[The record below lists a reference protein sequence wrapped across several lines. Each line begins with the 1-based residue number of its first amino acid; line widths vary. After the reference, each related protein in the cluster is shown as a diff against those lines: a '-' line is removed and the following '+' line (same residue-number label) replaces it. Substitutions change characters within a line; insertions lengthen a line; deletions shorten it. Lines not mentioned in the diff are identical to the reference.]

1 MKSPLSLLSLCL
13 LLSACASPTE
23 PLDSGIV
30 APSTWQSPNT
40 RAAAEHRQQWWT
52 TFGSAEL
59 DRLIA
64 QAQLGSHDLAAAMAR
79 VRQAQAS
86 AVVAGGPLLP
96 QVQGGIN
103 ASREKLLR
111 GNGYSQLDADSSN
124 KAVDYFDTSLSASY
138 EVDFWGG
145 RHAARDSALQGVR
158 ASEFDQATVELTLL
172 SNVADRYAQTLA
184 ARQRQQIAELNLAN
198 ARNVLDLVQT
208 RYDAGSA
215 TALELAQQKS
225 LVASQQRQLPLIQQL
240 VEESQ
245 ITLAALLGQPV
256 QALDLGTEPF
266 QDLAWPT
273 IGAGMPS
280 QLLSRRPDIAK
291 AEAQLAA
298 AQADV
303 TVARAAM
310 LPALTLGAT
319 LGSDAYKALDV
330 LRSPYYTLTAGL
342 VGPIF
347 NNGRLSAERDKARAR
362 QDELLYTY
370 RGAIINGFA
379 DVEKALSSITR
390 LDQQRQWQTEELQQ
404 AQAAFQIAENRYQA
418 GAEDFQ
424 GVGLAVPVV
433 GGVTQAVPAARVTVG
448 TLRGL
453 DVQFSEFGHCYC
465 FLDCRRRGVQY
476 PYENQGDPMAN
487 MIEQPHKG
495 DIVQLD

>member
-1 MKSPLSLLSLCL
+1 MNKRSIPSQLSLLSLCL
-13 LLSACASPTE
+13 LLNACAGDPPSV
-23 PLDSGIV
+23 DSGI
-30 APSTWQSPNT
+30 APPAAWQFAE
-40 RAAAEHRQQWWT
+40 RDAAQATNQRWWT
-52 TFGSAEL
+52 QFGSPQL
-59 DRLIA
+59 NRLVE
-64 QAQLGSHDLAAAMAR
+64 QARRDSVDVAAAMAR

-86 AVVAGGPLLP
+86 AVIAGAPLLP
-96 QVQGGIN
+96 EVKFDLTTSHQKLLHGQGGPD
-103 ASREKLLR
+103 
-111 GNGYSQLDADSSN
+111 LDASPSDD
-124 KAVDYFDTSLSASY
+124 AVDNFGASLAASY

-145 RHAARDSALQGVR
+145 RAAARDSALQGLR

-225 LVASQQRQLPLIQQL
+225 LVASQRRQLPLIQQL
-240 VEESQ
+240 AEDAQ

-256 QALDLGTEPF
+256 QNLDLGAEPF
-266 QDLAWPT
+266 QAMTWPT

-291 AEAQLAA
+291 AEAELAA
-298 AQADV
+298 AQANV

-319 LGSDAYKALDV
+319 LGSDTYKAVDI

-362 QDELLYTY
+362 QDELLYAY

-379 DVEKALSSITR
+379 DVEKTLSSITR
-390 LDQQRQWQTEELQQ
+390 LDQQRHWQTDELQQ
-404 AQAAFQIAENRYQA
+404 AQAAFQIAESRYQA
-418 GAEDFQ
+418 GAEDLLT
-424 GVGLAVPVV
+424 VLE
-433 GGVTQAVPAARVTVG
+433 TQRTLYAAQD
-448 TLRGL
+448 L
-453 DVQFSEFGHCYC
+453 
-465 FLDCRRRGVQY
+465 
-476 PYENQGDPMAN
+476 N
-487 MIEQPHKG
+487 
-495 DIVQLD
+495 VQLRLARLQASIALYKALGGGWKTDIR

>member
-1 MKSPLSLLSLCL
+1 MNKRFIFLPGVCV
-13 LLSACASPTE
+13 LLSACTGNPPA
-23 PLDSGIV
+23 LDSGI
-30 APSTWQSPNT
+30 APPTAWQYT
-40 RAAAEHRQQWWT
+40 ERAAAQATNQQWWT
-52 TFGSAEL
+52 QFGSPQL
-59 DRLIA
+59 DRLVD
-64 QAQLGSHDLAAAMAR
+64 QARRDSFDVAAATAR

-86 AVVAGGPLLP
+86 AVIAGAPLLP
-96 QVQGGIN
+96 EVKFN
-103 ASREKLLR
+103 LATSRQKLLR
-111 GNGYSQLDADSSN
+111 GPGGPDLDASRTND
-124 KAVDYFDTSLSASY
+124 AVDNFGANLTASY

-145 RHAARDSALQGVR
+145 RAAARDSALHSLR

-172 SNVADRYAQTLA
+172 SSVADRYAQTLA
-184 ARQRQQIAELNLAN
+184 AHQRQQIAELNLAN

-240 VEESQ
+240 AEESR

-256 QALDLGTEPF
+256 QALALGSEPF
-266 QDLAWPT
+266 QALTWPT

-310 LPALTLGAT
+310 LPAVTLGAT
-319 LGSDAYKALDV
+319 LGSDAYKAADI

-362 QDELLYTY
+362 QDELLHTY

-390 LDQQRQWQTEELQQ
+390 LDQQRQWQREELQQ
-404 AQAAFQIAENRYQA
+404 AQTAFQIAESRYQA
-418 GAEDFQ
+418 GAEDLLT
-424 GVGLAVPVV
+424 VLE
-433 GGVTQAVPAARVTVG
+433 TQRTLYAAQ
-448 TLRGL
+448 
-453 DVQFSEFGHCYC
+453 DQ
-465 FLDCRRRGVQY
+465 
-476 PYENQGDPMAN
+476 N
-487 MIEQPHKG
+487 
-495 DIVQLD
+495 VQLRLSRLQASIALYKALGGGWQTEIR